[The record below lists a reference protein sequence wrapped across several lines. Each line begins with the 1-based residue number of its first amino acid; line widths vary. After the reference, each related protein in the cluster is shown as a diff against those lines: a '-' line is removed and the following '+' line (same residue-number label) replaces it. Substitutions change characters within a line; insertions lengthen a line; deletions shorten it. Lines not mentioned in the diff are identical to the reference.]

1 MPSASFSGPGSTT
14 ASAPRSYDL
23 RPFDVSSVLILRDQ
37 HKNPKVARRRSVRNV
52 SGDVEELL
60 SMFDAC
66 LRIGKLERAS
76 IMLARITSDFP
87 IIARSDIMDLHN
99 DYLHRAIELLMESPS
114 MTKADAIHDWYEL
127 NLRAVE
133 PALKQTPE
141 TIAYMLKA
149 CLLSSPT
156 RDGRLN
162 RLVSRY
168 MAMAP
173 GTVGLEVLYMTDI
186 LTDTDRAR
194 ITEICPTYNLA
205 IAESAKPVE
214 ERETASAEDLAASVE
229 APISS
234 MTSPGPSSYPEVL
247 STPQKGS
254 GLKTLKQT
262 LSLFREIPA
271 GIDIDTL
278 TQPQRREIQARL
290 ERDAVDA
297 AIERWRDDNQALQ
310 KMGLSTSI
318 SSASL
323 NSRLYDWQRALE
335 ARLKLEFTEFDAL
348 DKAGLGEKVRGENA
362 ERAVYGP
369 FLQLSTPSRL
379 AALTILAVLSGVS
392 GNGVDVGVPL
402 YSLVKILGS
411 AAEEDV
417 RTQRR
422 DEAEA
427 KKRKA
432 FTKAAKLKASQSKAE
447 PKEELQGEP
456 QQELRGEPQQEL
468 QPQQQP
474 QQRGREQPEPEYM
487 ARPDISPELQ
497 DGDWNESVGEPTA
510 RVEALYSQDPSA
522 ERWPVGIKYQ
532 VGAALLQ
539 AIIQTATI
547 TVVKEHP
554 ETGSLVSESQPA
566 FVHNQQYKRGKKVGV
581 LVVNKTL
588 VEMLKRE
595 PRADFLARHLPM
607 VCEPEPW
614 TRFDRGGFI
623 ESPAQMVRVKPGER
637 DQKIYAEAAIE
648 NGHMEQIMKGLD
660 SLGKTA
666 WKINKNVFGVMLDVW
681 NSGEALA
688 NIPPLDPKIPVPEEP
703 VATEDPVARRKWLNA
718 VKMAENLKSSL
729 HGVRCFMNFQ
739 LEIARAVRDQTIYFP
754 HNVDFR
760 GRAYPLPTYFNHMG
774 ADHVRGLMLFA
785 KGKELGEEGFRWLK
799 VHLANV
805 FGFDKASL
813 REREK
818 FAMENLE
825 NIMDSATNPLT
836 GRRWWLRGE
845 DPWQCLATCYELKA
859 AFESPDATKF
869 ISHLPVHQDGTC
881 NGLQHYAALG
891 GDEWGARQV
900 NLEPGERPADVY
912 SAVAD
917 LVSEDLARDAEA
929 GNFMAKALNGKIK
942 RKVVKQTVMTN
953 VYGVTFAGAK
963 KQVQK
968 QLDALY
974 PDLAEQAGVE
984 PVVLSSYIAMK
995 IFSALSQMFS
1005 GAHEIQ
1011 TWLGEIGGRVCRA
1024 ITPEQLKQLA
1034 AQFPEE
1040 QLMTGDGRSKTKAAK
1055 GVKTAKGDKAA
1066 KGDATAKGKK
1076 KKAPTTDDLLSH
1088 FRSTIVWTTPL
1099 RMPVVQPYRHTG
1111 VRLIST
1117 CLQTLA
1123 LKTPEASDP
1132 VNRRKQLQAFPP
1144 NFIHSLDASHMM
1156 LSALECGEMGLT
1168 FAAVHDSF
1176 WTHATDVGRMS
1187 RVLRDA
1193 FVRIHT
1199 EDVIARLAAEFET
1212 RYAGS
1217 IYMAKIKF
1225 GSPGTPRIWSWR
1237 KKTGFSLVEEL
1248 MLEKKRQEL
1257 LRSEDPAEVAKGL
1270 AMETPSSILEAETAV
1285 EEVTEKEDVE
1295 QFSLGK
1301 VPEAEHAQMEKD
1313 MLKAQKDSEKA
1324 SVADPENDV
1333 GDSTEEGPTEGTHVE
1348 AGGDTAEDGMG
1359 RIQALLGTSGF
1370 DVAMHPQ
1377 NFPEKKR
1384 SDSAKE
1390 TILWMPLTF
1399 PPLPKKVQILPALQK
1414 DWRQS
1419 SAANVDRLLGKL

>member
-1 MPSASFSGPGSTT
+1 MLSRTQDGQATPRGAVSHSLGRVSGRGLATAVDGYPLPSAGSAKPMPSESFSGPGSTPP
-14 ASAPRSYDL
+14 SNPRPYEL
-23 RPFDVSSVLILRDQ
+23 RPFDMSSVLILRDQ
-37 HKNPKVARRRSVRNV
+37 QNTPKVMKRRCLKNV

-60 SMFDAC
+60 SIFDAC
-66 LRIGKLERAS
+66 LRIGKLKRAS
-76 IMLARITSDFP
+76 IMLARIASDFP
-87 IIARSDIMDLHN
+87 NLNRSDIMTLHN
-99 DYLHRAIELLMESPS
+99 EYLYTAVEHLKASPS
-114 MTKADAIHDWYEL
+114 MAKADDIHEWYEV
-127 NLRAVE
+127 NLRAVTPPLE
-133 PALKQTPE
+133 QTPE

-149 CLLSSPT
+149 SLLSTPT
-156 RDGRLN
+156 KDGRLS

-173 GTVGLEVLYMTDI
+173 GPAGLEVLYMTDI

-205 IAESAKPVE
+205 KAESNVPPE
-214 ERETASAEDLAASVE
+214 ETEPSAENSASTE
-229 APISS
+229 ASPSPMPSS
-234 MTSPGPSSYPEVL
+234 RPSSYPEVM

-254 GLKTLKQT
+254 GLKTLKRT
-262 LSLFREIPA
+262 LSLFGEIPA

-278 TQPQRREIQARL
+278 SKSQRRELQARL

-297 AIERWRDDNQALQ
+297 AIERWRDDNQALI
-310 KMGLSTSI
+310 KMGLNTSI

-335 ARLKLEFTEFDAL
+335 ARLKHEFEEFDAL
-348 DKAGLGEKVRGENA
+348 DKLAPNEKLRENA

-392 GNGVDVGVPL
+392 GSGVDVGVPL
-402 YSLVKILGS
+402 YSLVKSLGS

-427 KKRKA
+427 RKRKA
-432 FTKAAKLKASQSKAE
+432 EAKAAKAKAAQPTAK
-447 PKEELQGEP
+447 PGEELEEAPVQ
-456 QQELRGEPQQEL
+456 
-468 QPQQQP
+468 
-474 QQRGREQPEPEYM
+474 
-487 ARPDISPELQ
+487 
-497 DGDWNESVGEPTA
+497 PTA

-522 ERWPVGIKYQ
+522 ERWPVGIKYH

-539 AIIQTATI
+539 GIIDTAKI

-554 ETGSLVSESQPA
+554 ETGSLISESQPA
-566 FVHNQQYKRGKKVGV
+566 FVHNQQYKKGKKIGV

-595 PRADFLARHLPM
+595 PRGDFLARHLPM

-623 ESPAQMVRVKPGER
+623 ESPAHIVRVKPGEK
-637 DQKIYAEAAIE
+637 DQKIYTEAAIA
-648 NGHMEQIMKGLD
+648 NGHMEQILKGLD

-703 VATEDPVARRKWLNA
+703 VATEDPIARRKWLNA

-805 FGFDKASL
+805 YGFDKASL

-818 FAMENLE
+818 FAMDNIE
-825 NIMDSATNPLT
+825 NIMDSAANPMT
-836 GRRWWLRGE
+836 GRRWWLQGE
-845 DPWQCLATCYELKA
+845 DPWQCLATCFELKA
-859 AFESPDATKF
+859 AFDSPDATKF
-869 ISHLPVHQDGTC
+869 VSHLPVHQDGTC

-917 LVSEDLARDAEA
+917 LVSEALAKDAEA
-929 GNFMAKALNGKIK
+929 GNFMAKALDGKIK

-984 PVVLSSYIAMK
+984 PIILSSYIAMK
-995 IFSALSQMFS
+995 IFGALSQMFG

-1034 AQFPEE
+1034 AEFPEE
-1040 QLMTGDGRSKTKAAK
+1040 QLLAGHKPRGRA
-1055 GVKTAKGDKAA
+1055 AKGDK
-1066 KGDATAKGKK
+1066 KK
-1076 KKAPTTDDLLSH
+1076 TPLTTDDILSQ
-1088 FRSTIVWTTPL
+1088 FRSTIIWTTPL
-1099 RMPVVQPYRHTG
+1099 RMPVVQPYRLTG
-1111 VRLIST
+1111 VRLINT

-1156 LSALECGEMGLT
+1156 LSALECGELGMT

-1176 WTHATDVGRMS
+1176 WTHAADVGRMS

-1193 FVRIHT
+1193 FIRIHS
-1199 EDVIARLAAEFET
+1199 EDVIARLAAEFEV
-1212 RYAGS
+1212 RYGGS
-1217 IYMAKIKF
+1217 IYMAKIKY
-1225 GSPGTPRIWSWR
+1225 GSPGTPQIASWR
-1237 KKTGFSLVEEL
+1237 RKTGFSLVEEL
-1248 MLEKKRQEL
+1248 MLEKKRQDL
-1257 LRSEDPAEVAKGL
+1257 LRSEDPAEVAKGM
-1270 AMETPSSILEAETAV
+1270 AMETPSTILESVTAV
-1285 EEVTEKEDVE
+1285 EDVTEMEDVE
-1295 QFSLGK
+1295 QFSLGN
-1301 VPEAEHAQMEKD
+1301 VPEAEHAQIEKD
-1313 MLKAQKDSEKA
+1313 VLKAQKDAMKA
-1324 SVADPENDV
+1324 SATASKGDVDDPTDDSAEA
-1333 GDSTEEGPTEGTHVE
+1333 STEGSTEGSTE
-1348 AGGDTAEDGMG
+1348 KSGPEIPTDFSEEGMK
-1359 RIQALLGTSGF
+1359 RIQALMGTNGF
-1370 DVAMHPQ
+1370 DVAMNPQ
-1377 NFPEKKR
+1377 NFPDKKR
-1384 SDSAKE
+1384 SESFE
-1390 TILWMPLTF
+1390 YISLWMPLTF
-1399 PPLPKKVQILPALQK
+1399 PPLPKKGTFDVK
-1414 DWRQS
+1414 
-1419 SAANVDRLLGKL
+1419 RLKTSDYFFS